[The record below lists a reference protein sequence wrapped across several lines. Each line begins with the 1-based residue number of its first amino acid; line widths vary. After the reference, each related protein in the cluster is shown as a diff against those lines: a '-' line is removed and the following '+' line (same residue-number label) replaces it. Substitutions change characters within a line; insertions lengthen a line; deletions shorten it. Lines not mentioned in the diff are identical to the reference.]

1 MANLQKQKRSSR
13 VRYSLKKSNKD
24 RLRLSVFKSSKNLYV
39 QVIDDNESKTI
50 CSASSLSTSKKKNG
64 SNIESAKTLGATIA
78 KLAKEKGIDKVY
90 LDRGPNIYHGVIKS
104 LADEAR
110 SEGLK
115 I

>member
-1 MANLQKQKRSSR
+1 MSNSQKQPRSKRMRHSLQKR
-13 VRYSLKKSNKD
+13 NKA
-24 RLRLSVFKSSKNLYV
+24 RLRLSVFNSPKNLYV

-50 CSASSLSTSKKKNG
+50 CSASSLATSKKKNG
-64 SNIESAKTLGATIA
+64 CNIESAKTLGVTIA

-110 SEGLK
+110 SEGLT

>member
-1 MANLQKQKRSSR
+1 MSNSQKQKRSNR
-13 VRYSLKKSNKD
+13 VRYSLKKRNKD
-24 RLRLSVFKSSKNLYV
+24 RLRLSVFKSSKNLYA

-50 CSASSLSTSKKKNG
+50 CSASSLATSKKKNG
-64 SNIESAKTLGATIA
+64 CNIETAKTLGATIA

-110 SEGLK
+110 SEGLT

>member
-1 MANLQKQKRSSR
+1 MTISQKQKRSSR
-13 VRYSLKKSNKD
+13 VRYSLKKRSRG

-39 QVIDDNESKTI
+39 QVIDDTASKTI
-50 CSASSLSTSKKKNG
+50 CSASSLATSKKKNG
-64 SNIESAKTLGATIA
+64 CNIESAKALGTSIA

-110 SEGLK
+110 SAGLT

>member
-1 MANLQKQKRSSR
+1 MTISQKQKRSSR
-13 VRYSLKKSNKD
+13 VRYYLKKRNKD
-24 RLRLSVFKSSKNLYV
+24 ILRLSVFKSSKNLYV
-39 QVIDDNESKTI
+39 QVIDDSVSKTI
-50 CSASSLSTSKKKNG
+50 CSASSLAMSKKKNG
-64 SNIESAKTLGATIA
+64 CNIQSAKALGTAIA

-110 SEGLK
+110 SAGLT

>member
-1 MANLQKQKRSSR
+1 M
-13 VRYSLKKSNKD
+13 
-24 RLRLSVFKSSKNLYV
+24 
-39 QVIDDNESKTI
+39 
-50 CSASSLSTSKKKNG
+50 
-64 SNIESAKTLGATIA
+64 ESAKTLGATIA

-110 SEGLK
+110 SAGLT